1 MARLLNLGCGSTFHP
16 DWVNLDFTPRPP
28 HVLGYDLRHGVP
40 FPDGLFDAVYHSHVL
55 EHMPRRGAPGF
66 LRECLRVLRPGG
78 VLRVAVPDL
87 EGIAR
92 AYLGALED
100 AAQGAPGA
108 DDRHEWM
115 VIELVDQL
123 ARHARGGEML
133 EFWRRDPVPAR
144 DFILSRVGA
153 EARKGMEAARG
164 SRGGAVGPQRPDE
177 VGRFRLS
184 GECHLWMYDRH
195 SLARLLR
202 DAGFED
208 VRVVR
213 AEESA
218 IGDFARYGLDVE
230 PGGGV
235 RKPDSLFME
244 ALKPRGDAV
253 RKPRTVAFCM
263 KHDGGAGGAANRLHQ
278 GLLAT
283 GAPSFLYVAH
293 SAAPEPGVGVIP
305 ANGETKLA
313 SEEDGA
319 LVHSGWPGLFAAN
332 RARLAAYPGRP
343 AHCEIF
349 TESAT
354 AARISD
360 IPGMDAADIIQLHW
374 IAGTVDIC
382 RDVDFLRG
390 RPMIWTL
397 HDMNPF
403 TGGCHYTEGCREFER
418 HCGRCPQLGS
428 DQENDYSREQWV
440 RKKVAYRELDITVV
454 CPSNWLAGEACRSSL
469 LGGAEVR
476 VIPNGVPTDVFR
488 PLNRAA
494 VRQSLGLPPDAFVL
508 LFGADYLHTRRKG
521 FAELV
526 AALEALRAEGG
537 AAPRLMTFGQAG
549 SMDLGRLPF
558 PVEHLGVLR
567 TPTEVALACNAA
579 DCLLMPSLEDNLP
592 NVVLEAMACGLPV
605 AGFATGGVPDM
616 VEDGVTGRL
625 TPTGDSRGLAAA
637 VAALR
642 ALPAEAMLRMR
653 LACRQTVLSR
663 FTLLHQARA
672 YAALYEE
679 LLAARRG

>member
-1 MARLLNLGCGSTFHP
+1 MSRLLNLGCGDTVHAG
-16 DWVNLDFTPRPP
+16 WVNVDLDPHPP

-55 EHMPRRGAPGF
+55 EHMPRRVAPDF

-92 AYLGALED
+92 AYLSALEE
-100 AAQGAPGA
+100 ATQGIPDA

-123 ARHARGGEML
+123 TRHVRSGEMVD
-133 EFWRRDPVPAR
+133 FWRRDPVPAR

-153 EARKGMEAARG
+153 EARKGMDAARG
-164 SRGGAVGPQRPDE
+164 SQSGASGALRAED

-202 DAGFED
+202 DAGFGD
-208 VRVVR
+208 ARIVR
-213 AEESA
+213 ADESS
-218 IGDFARYGLDVE
+218 IPDFASYGLDVE
-230 PGGGV
+230 SDGGV

-244 ALKPRGDAV
+244 A
-253 RKPRTVAFCM
+253 RKPQDFGVAGPRVISFCM
-263 KHDGGAGGAANRLHQ
+263 KHTGGAGAAAYRLHQ
-278 GLLAT
+278 GLQAI
-283 GAPSFLYVAH
+283 GAPSFMYVAH
-293 SAAPEPGVGVIP
+293 SAAPEPGVAVIP
-305 ANGETKLA
+305 ALGETRLA
-313 SEEDGA
+313 REDDGA
-319 LVHSGWPGLFAAN
+319 LVHSGWPGLFAASK
-332 RARLAAYPGRP
+332 ARLAAYPRRP
-343 AHCEIF
+343 DHCEIF

-360 IPGMDAADIIQLHW
+360 IPGMDVADIIHLHW

-390 RPMIWTL
+390 RPIVWTL

-403 TGGCHYTEGCREFER
+403 TGGCHYAEGCRNFER

-428 DQENDYSREQWV
+428 EEEKDYSREQWI
-440 RKKVAYRELDITVV
+440 RKKTAYRELDITVV
-454 CPSNWLAGEACRSSL
+454 CPSRWMAEEVRRSSL
-469 LGGAEVR
+469 LRRAEVR
-476 VIPNGVPTDVFR
+476 VIPNGVPTDVFK

-494 VRQSLGLPPDAFVL
+494 IRRSLGVSDTAFVV
-508 LFGADYLHTRRKG
+508 LFGADYLYTRRKG
-521 FAELV
+521 FTELV
-526 AALEALRAEGG
+526 VALEMLRAEGD
-537 AAPRLMTFGQAG
+537 AAICLMTFGQAAG
-549 SMDLGRLPF
+549 LDLGRLPF
-558 PVEHLGVLR
+558 PVDHLGVLR

-625 TPTGDSRGLAAA
+625 ASTGDSRELAVA

-642 ALPAEAMLRMR
+642 AMPAEAMARMR
-653 LACRQTVLSR
+653 LTCRQTVLAR
-663 FTLLHQARA
+663 FSQLHQARA
-672 YAALYEE
+672 YAELYEE
-679 LLAARRG
+679 LLAARGK